1 MKARYRLMPHP
12 DLPARAWFDWLLSE
26 LSAGRPVRVAAVGT
40 FARATR
46 KARRVRNPATGQ
58 LMQLGESTTVQ
69 FRAAKAAKA
78 RVR

>member
-12 DLPARAWFDWLLSE
+12 DMTARAWFDWLLGE
-26 LSAGRPVRVAAVGT
+26 LSAGRPVRVCDVGT
-40 FARATR
+40 FARTTR

>member
-12 DLPARAWFDWLLSE
+12 DMTARAWFDWLLGE
-26 LSAGRPVRVAAVGT
+26 LSAGRPVRVADVGT
-40 FARATR
+40 FARTTR

-58 LMQLGESTTVQ
+58 LMQLGETVTVKLT
-69 FRAAKAAKA
+69 AAKAAKE